1 MLLFWMKSLTIL
13 IRKGTRMDPEQAADR
28 GRLMGSE
35 EIAALIE
42 QLGAMISNN
51 NRNIPAD
58 QLILIGIQRGGVPL
72 AERLVGAIRRASGIT
87 PLCGSLDIAMFRD
100 DIGLRKTLPQIFETR
115 IPFDING
122 RTIILIDDVLQA
134 GRSIRAALDAINYF
148 GRPAI
153 VRLAAL
159 IDRGGREFPIQADYT
174 GKFVKVANELR
185 IRISWK
191 EDTGSADFVYT
202 TPNPKIEAD
211 L

>member
-1 MLLFWMKSLTIL
+1 MVLFRMKSLTIL
-13 IRKGTRMDPEQAADR
+13 IRKGIRMDPEQAADR

-72 AERLVGAIRRASGIT
+72 AERLVGAIRRASGMT

-115 IPFDING
+115 IPFDL
-122 RTIILIDDVLQA
+122 TEKTVILVDDVLQS
-134 GRSIRAALDAINYF
+134 GRSIRAALDAITYF
-148 GRPAI
+148 GRPAV

-159 IDRGGREFPIQADYT
+159 LDRGSREFPIQGDYVGKKISVPDDRRVKVSWNEIT
-174 GKFVKVANELR
+174 GK
-185 IRISWK
+185 
-191 EDTGSADFVYT
+191 GDFVYSVET
-202 TPNPKIEAD
+202 PKIKASI
-211 L
+211 

>member
-1 MLLFWMKSLTIL
+1 MVP
-13 IRKGTRMDPEQAADR
+13 DNAADR
-28 GRLMGSE
+28 QHLME
-35 EIAALIE
+35 ADEIAALI
-42 QLGAMISNN
+42 QMLGKKIYED
-51 NRNIPAD
+51 NREVPPD

-72 AERLVGAIRRASGIT
+72 AERLVDEIAARYGVQYPWGT
-87 PLCGSLDIAMFRD
+87 LDIAMYRD

-122 RTIILIDDVLQA
+122 KTIILIDDVLQA

-174 GKFVKVANELR
+174 GKFVKVADELR

-191 EDTGSADFVYT
+191 EDSGSADFVYT
-202 TPNPKIEAD
+202 TPTPKIEAD

>member
-1 MLLFWMKSLTIL
+1 MVPDK
-13 IRKGTRMDPEQAADR
+13 AADR
-28 GRLMGSE
+28 QHLME
-35 EIAALIE
+35 ADEIAALT
-42 QLGAMISNN
+42 QTLGKKIYED
-51 NRNIPAD
+51 NRDVPPD

-72 AERLVGAIRRASGIT
+72 AERLVGVIAAEYGVQY
-87 PLCGSLDIAMFRD
+87 PWGMLDIAMYRD

-122 RTIILIDDVLQA
+122 KTIILIDDVLQA

-159 IDRGGREFPIQADYT
+159 LDRGGREFPIQADYV
-174 GKFVKVANELR
+174 GKFVKISDDRR

-191 EDTGSADFVYT
+191 EDSGSVDFVYSIPT
-202 TPNPKIEAD
+202 PKIEAV

>member
-1 MLLFWMKSLTIL
+1 MVP
-13 IRKGTRMDPEQAADR
+13 DNAADR
-28 GRLMGSE
+28 QHLME
-35 EIAALIE
+35 ADEIAALT
-42 QLGAMISNN
+42 QTLGKKIYED
-51 NRNIPAD
+51 NRDVPPD

-72 AERLVGAIRRASGIT
+72 AERLVGEIAARYGVEYPWGT
-87 PLCGSLDIAMFRD
+87 LDIAMYRD

-122 RTIILIDDVLQA
+122 KTIILIDDVLQA

-159 IDRGGREFPIQADYT
+159 LDRGGREFPIQADYT
-174 GKFVKVANELR
+174 GKFVKVADELR

-191 EDTGSADFVYT
+191 EDSGSADFVYT
-202 TPNPKIEAD
+202 TPTPKIEAD

>member
-1 MLLFWMKSLTIL
+1 MVP
-13 IRKGTRMDPEQAADR
+13 DNAADR
-28 GRLMGSE
+28 QHLME
-35 EIAALIE
+35 ADEIAALT
-42 QLGAMISNN
+42 QTLGKKIYED
-51 NRNIPAD
+51 NRGVPPD

-72 AERLVGAIRRASGIT
+72 AERLVGEIAAQYGVQY
-87 PLCGSLDIAMFRD
+87 PWGMLDIAMYRD

-122 RTIILIDDVLQA
+122 KTIILIDDVLQA

-159 IDRGGREFPIQADYT
+159 LDRGGREFPIQADYV
-174 GKFVKVANELR
+174 GKFVKISDDRR

-191 EDTGSADFVYT
+191 EDSGSVDFVYSIPT
-202 TPNPKIEAD
+202 PKIEAD

>member
-1 MLLFWMKSLTIL
+1 MVP
-13 IRKGTRMDPEQAADR
+13 DNAADR
-28 GRLMGSE
+28 QHLME
-35 EIAALIE
+35 ADEIAALT
-42 QLGAMISNN
+42 QTLGKKIYED
-51 NRNIPAD
+51 NRDVPPD

-72 AERLVGAIRRASGIT
+72 AERLVGEIAARYGVEYPWGT
-87 PLCGSLDIAMFRD
+87 LDIAMYRD

-122 RTIILIDDVLQA
+122 KTIILIDDVLQA

-174 GKFVKVANELR
+174 GKFVKVADELR

-191 EDTGSADFVYT
+191 EDSGSADFVYT
-202 TPNPKIEAD
+202 TPTPKIEAD

>member
-1 MLLFWMKSLTIL
+1 MVP
-13 IRKGTRMDPEQAADR
+13 DNAADR
-28 GRLMGSE
+28 QHLME
-35 EIAALIE
+35 ADEIAALI
-42 QLGAMISNN
+42 QKLGQKIYED
-51 NRNIPAD
+51 NRGVPPD

-72 AERLVGAIRRASGIT
+72 AERLVSEIFNRNGVQYSWGT
-87 PLCGSLDIAMFRD
+87 LDIAMYRD

-122 RTIILIDDVLQA
+122 KTIILIDDVLQA

-159 IDRGGREFPIQADYT
+159 LDRGGREFPIQADYV
-174 GKFVKVANELR
+174 GKFVTISDDRR

-191 EDTGSADFVYT
+191 EDSGSVDFVYSIPT
-202 TPNPKIEAD
+202 PKIEAD

>member
-1 MLLFWMKSLTIL
+1 MVP
-13 IRKGTRMDPEQAADR
+13 DNAADR
-28 GRLMGSE
+28 QHLME
-35 EIAALIE
+35 ADEIAALT
-42 QLGAMISNN
+42 QKLGKMIYED
-51 NRNIPAD
+51 NRGVPPD

-72 AERLVGAIRRASGIT
+72 AERLVGEIAARYGVQYPWGT
-87 PLCGSLDIAMFRD
+87 LDIAMYRD

-122 RTIILIDDVLQA
+122 KTIILIDDVLQA

-159 IDRGGREFPIQADYT
+159 IDRGGREFPIQADYA
-174 GKFVKVANELR
+174 GKFVKVADELR

-191 EDTGSADFVYT
+191 EDSGSVDFV
-202 TPNPKIEAD
+202 
-211 L
+211 